1 VRGVRAPDD
10 RRALGCT
17 AALARDVRA
26 DLCQKARRQ
35 GGARKRATG
44 EWVAGRGASPV
55 TTRKTWRCRAVGTR
69 TRAGVACQ
77 PGEINH
83 YRANRERLTKQNAP
97 GPNPGPPTGR
107 DWQSMGGIDVITKEQ
122 LVTMLESHEEELK
135 ASVLKEIEHS
145 ILRDI
150 ELTLRQE
157 IGAVVKK
164 FMTEEIAGEVRAV
177 LVENKPVLL
186 AAVVEAANAIGELT
200 SQALVEQVKE
210 SLKSGSYHR
219 QGILKALLGL

>member
-1 VRGVRAPDD
+1 
-10 RRALGCT
+10 
-17 AALARDVRA
+17 
-26 DLCQKARRQ
+26 
-35 GGARKRATG
+35 
-44 EWVAGRGASPV
+44 
-55 TTRKTWRCRAVGTR
+55 
-69 TRAGVACQ
+69 
-77 PGEINH
+77 
-83 YRANRERLTKQNAP
+83 
-97 GPNPGPPTGR
+97 
-107 DWQSMGGIDVITKEQ
+107 MITKEQ